1 MTRIISVLIIFLQLQ
16 LAMAQ
21 SGSASPY
28 SSAGLGERNFNGTQA
43 TRHMGGLD
51 VFTDSIHANL
61 NNPASYGFLKVTT
74 YSVGI
79 HYRNTNLASLTENR
93 DADDASLDYL
103 SISIPAGKFGFGF
116 GILPYSSVGYK
127 IEAIDSNTSGGLD
140 LLNRYEG
147 QGGVNQTYL
156 SVGVPLASFLAVGAS
171 VQYNFGTLFYR
182 TGQFVEG
189 IDNGTFLTNQS
200 SVSGF
205 NYQFSAQANIPIQK
219 KYLLQGMFSFQPE
232 AFLNSQNDR
241 IFYTQSI
248 SNETVVDFEEI
259 NLAAQ
264 GLENTRLETSETT
277 KIGFGFGE
285 TKKWFLGVQ
294 RNSTKSANFSN
305 DFFSRTNVDYRDA
318 KQWSVGGFYIPNYA
332 SFTSFWSRVVYRFG
346 FRSEQ
351 MSLIVNNVP
360 LTETGI
366 SFGLGLP
373 LGSLSNANVGFELSR
388 RGEKESG
395 LIRETMVAMRIGL
408 SLNDIWFIKRKYN

>member
-16 LAMAQ
+16 FAMAQ

-103 SISIPAGKFGFGF
+103 AISIPAGKFGFGF

-264 GLENTRLETSETT
+264 GLENTRLQTSETT

>member
-1 MTRIISVLIIFLQLQ
+1 MTRIISFLIIFLQLQ

-103 SISIPAGKFGFGF
+103 AISIPAGKFGFGF

>member
-1 MTRIISVLIIFLQLQ
+1 MTRIISVLMIFLQLQ

-103 SISIPAGKFGFGF
+103 AISIPAGKFGFGF

-277 KIGFGFGE
+277 KIGLGFGE
-285 TKKWFLGVQ
+285 TKKWFLGIQ

>member
-103 SISIPAGKFGFGF
+103 AISIPAGKFGFGF

-127 IEAIDSNTSGGLD
+127 IEAINSNTSGGLD

-264 GLENTRLETSETT
+264 GLENTRLETSETN
-277 KIGFGFGE
+277 KIGLGFGE
-285 TKKWFLGVQ
+285 TKKWFLGIQ

-351 MSLIVNNVP
+351 MGLIVNNVP

>member
-103 SISIPAGKFGFGF
+103 AISIPAGKFGFGF

-277 KIGFGFGE
+277 QIGLGFGE
-285 TKKWFLGVQ
+285 TKKWFLGIQ

>member
-103 SISIPAGKFGFGF
+103 AISIPAGKFGFGF

-232 AFLNSQNDR
+232 AFLNSQND
-241 IFYTQSI
+241 
-248 SNETVVDFEEI
+248 
-259 NLAAQ
+259 
-264 GLENTRLETSETT
+264 
-277 KIGFGFGE
+277 
-285 TKKWFLGVQ
+285 
-294 RNSTKSANFSN
+294 
-305 DFFSRTNVDYRDA
+305 
-318 KQWSVGGFYIPNYA
+318 
-332 SFTSFWSRVVYRFG
+332 
-346 FRSEQ
+346 
-351 MSLIVNNVP
+351 MS
-360 LTETGI
+360 
-366 SFGLGLP
+366 
-373 LGSLSNANVGFELSR
+373 
-388 RGEKESG
+388 
-395 LIRETMVAMRIGL
+395 
-408 SLNDIWFIKRKYN
+408 

>member
-79 HYRNTNLASLTENR
+79 HYRNTNLASLNENR

-103 SISIPAGKFGFGF
+103 AISIPAGKFGFGF

-264 GLENTRLETSETT
+264 GLENTTLETSETT

-366 SFGLGLP
+366 SFGVGLP